1 MSRRIFSFNEP
12 ERFIAGTIGEPGG
25 RTFFLQA
32 RDGRR
37 VVSVVL
43 EKAQVA
49 VLAERLGA
57 LLDELGRRGIE
68 LPPAGEVGQDVE
80 PLDEP
85 LVEAFRAG
93 TLTLTWDGDQE
104 RIIVEAR
111 EVGEGEEGEEAE
123 PIEVADDDDEGPD
136 LIRVVM
142 RPAAARGF

>member
-37 VVSVVL
+37 VVSIVL

-57 LLDELGRRGIE
+57 LLGERGRRGIE
-68 LPPAGEVGQDVE
+68 LPPAGEVGQAAA
-80 PLDEP
+80 PPDEP
-85 LVEAFRAG
+85 PGEAVTAGAPTPPRGGASQRRLGRA
-93 TLTLTWDGDQE
+93 
-104 RIIVEAR
+104 R
-111 EVGEGEEGEEAE
+111 
-123 PIEVADDDDEGPD
+123 
-136 LIRVVM
+136 
-142 RPAAARGF
+142 AA

>member
-37 VVSVVL
+37 VISVVL
-43 EKAQVA
+43 EKAQVV
-49 VLAERLGA
+49 VLAERLGQ
-57 LLDELGRRGIE
+57 LLDELGRRGLE
-68 LPPAGEVGQDVE
+68 MPAAGDVAQDTD

-85 LVEAFRAG
+85 LIEAFRAG

-111 EVGEGEEGEEAE
+111 EVVEAEEAK
-123 PIEVADDDDEGPD
+123 PIEVADDDD
-136 LIRVVM
+136 
-142 RPAAARGF
+142 